1 MIFRVT
7 VLNPGDSFRL
17 VWKTGLRNRRTK
29 LCREGTV
36 RSMMWLGHETGH
48 NLSHHSRLTAILNK
62 WQTFD
67 AADMLATNPFED
79 SAK

>member
-1 MIFRVT
+1 M
-7 VLNPGDSFRL
+7 
-17 VWKTGLRNRRTK
+17 
-29 LCREGTV
+29 